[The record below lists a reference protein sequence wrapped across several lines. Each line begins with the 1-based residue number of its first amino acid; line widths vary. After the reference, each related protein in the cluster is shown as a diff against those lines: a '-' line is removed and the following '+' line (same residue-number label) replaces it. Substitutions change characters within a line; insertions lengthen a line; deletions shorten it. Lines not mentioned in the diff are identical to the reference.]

1 MGPATC
7 TVHLDVH
14 VYLVMQYKKLKQT
27 FGDTSTEFNMRE
39 YLIQN

>member
-7 TVHLDVH
+7 AVHLNVH
-14 VYLVMQYKKLKQT
+14 VYLVMRYKKLKQT
-27 FGDTSTEFNMRE
+27 FGDTSTKFDIRE